1 MVAIS
6 KDQFSSTVDHG
17 LGSTFRGGIF
27 KLDVSDLVTFQDI

>member
-17 LGSTFRGGIF
+17 PGSTFRGGIF